1 MTSFQKI
8 YHFFINNINDG
19 LYYYVK
25 GKRTYKQDDMKDKSA
40 SRDFLFRQLRI
51 QLDEVILQE
60 CKQRLRKG
68 EKDAV
73 ESEIERILSLMD
85 IQTLSVS
92 FNKDE
97 WKSITRIFLK
107 VCELKFTNAKTSDE
121 WQQNAANFISKEIQL
136 SEEESSTFDLIN
148 N

>member
-51 QLDEVILQE
+51 
-60 CKQRLRKG
+60 
-68 EKDAV
+68 
-73 ESEIERILSLMD
+73 
-85 IQTLSVS
+85 
-92 FNKDE
+92 
-97 WKSITRIFLK
+97 
-107 VCELKFTNAKTSDE
+107 
-121 WQQNAANFISKEIQL
+121 
-136 SEEESSTFDLIN
+136 
-148 N
+148 